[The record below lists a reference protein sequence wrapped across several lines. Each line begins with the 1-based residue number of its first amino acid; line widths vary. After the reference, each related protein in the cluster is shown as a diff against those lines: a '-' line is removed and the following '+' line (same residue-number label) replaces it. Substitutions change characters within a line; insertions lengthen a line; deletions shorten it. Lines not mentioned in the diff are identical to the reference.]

1 MRFTDYHFGQAE
13 SDFWTLLKEFLL
25 RFDSN
30 SIYDFWI
37 LFIYF
42 QLGIIRKDRF
52 IIYQVQYILK
62 EKIDFEEINEVNFN
76 TIIPIEKI
84 NLSSLKDCIWISYW
98 ICQYNYQND
107 ENLILIYSEKIFNNL
122 TNIFE
127 PDIVIDIPIVQ
138 QSNKICKM
146 CGLESKSN
154 GQNIPFFKIN
164 DNKYLCPNC
173 YYLLKLNE

>member
-1 MRFTDYHFGQAE
+1 MRFTDYHFGQVE

-25 RFDSN
+25 RFDPN
-30 SIYDFWI
+30 SIYDFWV

-62 EKIDFEEINEVNFN
+62 EKIDFKEVNEINFS

-84 NLSSLKDCIWISYW
+84 DLSNLKDCIWISYQ
-98 ICQYNYQND
+98 ICQYDYQSD
-107 ENLILIYSEKIFNNL
+107 ENLILNYSEKIFNNL

-127 PDIVIDIPIVQ
+127 PDITVNIPIVQ
-138 QSNKICKM
+138 QDNKICEM

-164 DNKYLCPNC
+164 DNEYLCPNC
-173 YYLLKLNE
+173 YYLLKLNK

>member
-1 MRFTDYHFGQAE
+1 MIFG
-13 SDFWTLLKEFLL
+13 F
-25 RFDSN
+25 
-30 SIYDFWI
+30 Y
-37 LFIYF
+37 LFF
-42 QLGIIRKDRF
+42 ELGIIRKDRF

-84 NLSSLKDCIWISYW
+84 NLCSLKDCIWISYW

-138 QSNKICKM
+138 QSNKICKI